1 VFGHGDLQN
10 AFALVDLLENGGPGG
25 GQSYDGPRHFDYKP
39 SRTEDI
45 TGVWD
50 SAAANMRTYLLL
62 KERAA
67 AFRADP
73 EVQEALEA
81 SRVGQ
86 LTVETLN
93 EGESYDDLLAD
104 RSAYEDFD
112 TDAYFGGKGFG
123 FVRLQ
128 QLALEHLIGAR

>member
-1 VFGHGDLQN
+1 
-10 AFALVDLLENGGPGG
+10 
-25 GQSYDGPRHFDYKP
+25 
-39 SRTEDI
+39 
-45 TGVWD
+45 
-50 SAAANMRTYLLL
+50 MRTYLLL

-81 SRVGQ
+81 SKVTELAQ
-86 LTVETLN
+86 PTLN
-93 EGESYDDLLAD
+93 AGESYDDLLAD

-112 TDAYFGGKGFG
+112 AQAYLGGHGFG

-128 QLALEHLIGAR
+128 QLATEHLLGAR